1 MVRFRLRLHSAHT
14 RAPHPRGDG
23 PDGRCTTQT
32 ARRCSPPAWGWS
44 DCPHCEG
51 GAMSVLPTRV
61 GMVRLWILDLKPRRR
76 APHPRGDG
84 PESALDFLDDIM
96 CSPPAWGWSVIKRGI
111 RYAPEVLPTRVGM
124 VRFPRS
130 EE

>member
-1 MVRFRLRLHSAHT
+1 
-14 RAPHPRGDG
+14 
-23 PDGRCTTQT
+23 
-32 ARRCSPPAWGWS
+32 
-44 DCPHCEG
+44 
-51 GAMSVLPTRV
+51 MSVLPTRV

-124 VRFPRS
+124 VRFPKTSRTNLPRAPHPRGDGPITAKIAKLPVVCS
-130 EE
+130 PPAWGWSG